1 MKEARLK
8 SRLEWASRKSKR
20 ERLTLTLVL
29 RKLERKKLRKREV
42 VKVVIGGVEEAGE
55 RVGPLIQIRS
65 SVDNG

>member
-1 MKEARLK
+1 MVGLSEGLGRLTLKEARLK

-42 VKVVIGGVEEAGE
+42 VKVEIGAELRKLEKG
-55 RVGPLIQIRS
+55 
-65 SVDNG
+65 